1 MHRYGISRCSHR
13 RLMMA
18 QPHAPKKALL
28 YVVLGMGLG
37 FFFSYTFITS
47 DWTRMPRLYEDDNKP
62 HAGHGYQHIDDH
74 EGVEKEDALFDYDS
88 FKNEKEFQHSAH
100 EHAHRG
106 EDLVAQWM
114 FNKVRILCWVATHP
128 GNLQKKAIH
137 VFKTWGKRCNTLLFV
152 SGKGSEK
159 IPSEIQNHTL
169 ILKDVVEERKFLWVK
184 TRRAFKHVY
193 ENYLDK
199 ADWFMKADDDTYV
212 VLENLRYL
220 LLNQTGSDVPLYY
233 GCRFKPFMEQGY
245 MSGGGGYVVNSPALK
260 LFGEKADTVCEGE
273 TVGGSEDVK
282 WGKCMQKLGV
292 QAQDS
297 RDEEGRWR
305 FFPFN
310 EEHHISFDGP
320 KWFDQYKYY
329 PIKKGLDCCS
339 DTAITFHYV
348 STSHMYTLE
357 YLIYHLKPFGIQNSL
372 TEEFLRGLEVKSIAG
387 DEVRPSTPQKVPG
400 ENKTETTKP
409 ST

>member
-1 MHRYGISRCSHR
+1 ISRCSHR

-62 HAGHGYQHIDDH
+62 HTGHGYQHIDDH

-159 IPSEIQNHTL
+159 IPSEIQN
-169 ILKDVVEERKFLWVK
+169 R
-184 TRRAFKHVY
+184 
-193 ENYLDK
+193 
-199 ADWFMKADDDTYV
+199 
-212 VLENLRYL
+212 
-220 LLNQTGSDVPLYY
+220 
-233 GCRFKPFMEQGY
+233 
-245 MSGGGGYVVNSPALK
+245 YVVNSPALK

-400 ENKTETTKP
+400 ENKTEITKP